1 MILMTQKDIFGEIFN
16 VRMYRELKTNQLCL
30 RHFFDK
36 LLEILEKWWVIAELC
51 FLCGS

>member
-16 VRMYRELKTNQLCL
+16 VRMYREPKTNQLFL
-30 RHFFDK
+30 IYFFDK
-36 LLEILEKWWVIAELC
+36 LLEILERWWVIAELC